1 MLVGWQ
7 GTGLLDAKK
16 THLAKLRAIQKYLH
30 TLKAHEDD
38 DLVTIVD
45 GYDVIVQLPPQVMIE
60 RYFQMAEKADA
71 RLAKEFN
78 ISVEEARSRGLR
90 QTVFWGPDKLCWPVD
105 HNEPRCWAAP
115 KSTLGDKAFGPKTGN
130 GDMVFAD
137 PRWLNSGTVIGPV
150 DDLRDLIDATMDE
163 IEATYDPDFGLSDSD
178 QFYVANVWGRQ
189 EYYRSVARNG
199 GDFDVGGKDRR
210 IPYIRH
216 DDQQTEFHVSI
227 DYESALFQTK
237 AGYEPFFGPLQFN
250 GANNT
255 ASQSTDYLEQGEDF
269 EPYDIQMPPT
279 VAKYMSR
286 LYDDVADAHPGTD
299 STSWLKSVKL
309 GTNFVTQHIYA
320 LWHSTG
326 PKEPIDIEYTKFWF
340 FPLLRPLI
348 KASIKSSQKGDL
360 IWSEPIDGRLW
371 APKMWFPNSTALKD
385 PYGGVWTDVNTTSF
399 LPWAD
404 LCGQHE
410 KILFAGDHPETTKS
424 VEPPKKNAAA
434 SQPEKDDDEE
444 EFIKANA
451 KETPKA
457 TSKESPKPE
466 QTPKPKATKPE
477 EPKPEQ
483 PKPEEPKPEE
493 PKPEAPKPEAPKPE
507 EPKPEEPKPEE
518 PPLNAD
524 IA

>member
-7 GTGLLDAKK
+7 GTGLLNAKK

-30 TLKAHEDD
+30 TLEAHEDD

-45 GYDVIVQLPPQVMIE
+45 GYDVIVQLPPQILIE
-60 RYFQMAEKADA
+60 RYFQMVEKADA
-71 RLAKEFN
+71 RLADDFN
-78 ISVEEARSRGLR
+78 TSVEDARSRGLR
-90 QTVFWGPDKLCWPVD
+90 QTVFWGPDKLCWPTD
-105 HNEPRCWAAP
+105 YNEPRCWAPP
-115 KSTLGDKAFGPKTGN
+115 KSTLPEKAFGPKTGN
-130 GDMVFAD
+130 GDMTFAD

-163 IEATYDPDFGLSDSD
+163 IEATYDPDYGSSDSD

-189 EYYRSVARNG
+189 EYYRSLARE
-199 GDFDVGGKDRR
+199 GDSFDAGGKDKK
-210 IPYIRH
+210 IPRIRH

-250 GANNT
+250 GANYT
-255 ASQSTDYLEQGEDF
+255 ASQSTDYLDQGEDF

-286 LYDDVADAHPGTD
+286 LYDDVADAHPGSD
-299 STSWLKSVKL
+299 STNWIKSVKL

-326 PKEPIDIEYTKFWF
+326 PKEPIDSEYTKFWF

-404 LCGQHE
+404 LCGAHE
-410 KILFAGDHPETTKS
+410 KILFAGDHPEEPKTG
-424 VEPPKKNAAA
+424 EPPNKNAVGPK
-434 SQPEKDDDEE
+434 PEDDDDDLDEDSAEE
-444 EFIKANA
+444 A
-451 KETPKA
+451 PKPKPKP
-457 TSKESPKPE
+457 TSKEPSKPE
-466 QTPKPKATKPE
+466 QTPKAAAT
-477 EPKPEQ
+477 
-483 PKPEEPKPEE
+483 KPEE
-493 PKPEAPKPEAPKPE
+493 PKPEAPKAEAPKPQEPKAETPKPQEPKQE
-507 EPKPEEPKPEE
+507 EPA
-518 PPLNAD
+518 LNPD